1 MRAPTGGQSGFVWL
15 LKYDWVR
22 VLVLRSIKTTQGWA
36 VVNEHKEGGAR
47 GDIFLKVPLSKGLMF
62 GCCVETRMTRP
73 QGPEGEVEVLNTLF
87 YLEDKD
93 FGIGTLPGRV
103 PSRVRCRYL
112 YTHVVTQYFL
122 IREEPVDQCCI
133 ASKVCCQC
141 IESNIVYY

>member
-62 GCCVETRMTRP
+62 GCCVDTRISAGAGVR
-73 QGPEGEVEVLNTLF
+73 GKVLAQYSF
-87 YLEDKD
+87 YFSFKD
-93 FGIGTLPGRV
+93 FGTGTFPGTV
-103 PSRVRCRYL
+103 
-112 YTHVVTQYFL
+112 
-122 IREEPVDQCCI
+122 
-133 ASKVCCQC
+133 
-141 IESNIVYY
+141 